1 MKAWRQSA
9 NRGAAVAVILGSVA
23 AAVHFAA
30 AQKRP
35 AAATANLRGSGS
47 GSGSAV
53 VLSPTQQA
61 IVDAVAAGSYWRIDG
76 PRGPLHVWRP
86 AGYHADGAATILYAH
101 GYYINVDGAWLKYQ
115 LPEQF
120 AMSGA
125 NATFIAVEAPSGVR
139 QAIQYPD
146 LVDVLQIV
154 ERATG
159 TPRGAGPIV
168 AMGHSGAF
176 RTLETW
182 MDAPVLDT
190 IIALDALYGENDVF
204 QEWFEGGP
212 NRRLIT
218 VGDDTL
224 RWTEEMAGDIS
235 TTFTVD
241 MIPAA
246 YDLWPVGASTAR
258 HVYVRSQFSH
268 MALVTGGR
276 AIPALLRLLPIETLA
291 SSPWHA
297 NLGELPPLQLGSNG
311 SASTGR

>member
-1 MKAWRQSA
+1 MKAGHHNAARI
-9 NRGAAVAVILGSVA
+9 GALTLIVGSVA
-23 AAVHFAA
+23 LAVHFAA

-35 AAATANLRGSGS
+35 LTVVGLGSG
-47 GSGSAV
+47 GAGSAV
-53 VLSPTQQA
+53 ALSPAQQA
-61 IVDAVAAGSYWRIDG
+61 IADAVAAGTYWRIDG

-86 AGYHADGAATILYAH
+86 AGYHADGAATILYVH
-101 GYYINVDGAWLKYQ
+101 GYYINVDGAWVKYQ

-139 QAIQYPD
+139 QPIQYTD
-146 LVDVLQIV
+146 LVEVLQTV

-159 TPRGAGPIV
+159 TPRGAGPVV

-182 MDAPVLDT
+182 MDAPILDT

-204 QEWFEGGP
+204 QEWFDGGP
-212 NRRLIT
+212 HRRLIT

-224 RWTEEMAGDIS
+224 RWTEEMASDINE
-235 TTFTVD
+235 TFTVD
-241 MIPAA
+241 MLPAA
-246 YDLWPVGASTAR
+246 YDAWPSGALTAR

-268 MALVTGGR
+268 MPLVTSGR
-276 AIPALLRLLPIETLA
+276 AIPVLLRLLPVETLPT
-291 SSPWHA
+291 SPWQA
-297 NLGELPPLQLGSNG
+297 PLGQLPTLQLGSNG
-311 SASTGR
+311 SASSAR

>member
-1 MKAWRQSA
+1 MNALRRYA
-9 NRGAAVAVILGSVA
+9 ARGAALAVILSGVA
-23 AAVHFAA
+23 AAAHFAA

-35 AAATANLRGSGS
+35 AVASANQRGSGS
-47 GSGSAV
+47 GSTV

-61 IVDAVAAGSYWRIDG
+61 ISDAVAAGSYWRIDG

-139 QAIQYPD
+139 QPIQYPD

-235 TTFTVD
+235 GTFTVD

-246 YDLWPVGASTAR
+246 YDLWPSEALSAR

-276 AIPALLRLLPIETLA
+276 AIPALIRLLPVETLA
-291 SSPWHA
+291 SSPWQVG
-297 NLGELPPLQLGSNG
+297 LGQLPPLQLGSDG
-311 SASTGR
+311 SASAGR